1 LAGENTVVIL
11 YNEVPKDAAPDE
23 ADTKVQADL
32 VANALEKL
40 GFKTILLPFSLHFSR
55 FIDNLS
61 FLAPV
66 FVFNLVES
74 VDGEGRLNHLAP
86 LLLEHMQ
93 IRYTGSPA
101 EAIYLTTN
109 KVLTKKLLHL
119 KGVATP
125 RWVSL
130 NEAEAFNP
138 GIRYLIK
145 PISEDAS
152 IGLDGDC
159 LFKAEDSAELKE
171 FLSLKQKMT
180 GKEFFAEEYIDGREF
195 NISIIGLGGEPEILP
210 PAEIKFTGLW
220 ENGRAKIVDYKAKWD
235 ESSFEYQNTQRI
247 FEFGERDRLVLDHL
261 KTIAKLCWKA
271 YNLKGYARLDFRV
284 DQSGKPWLLE
294 INANPCLTP
303 GSGFMAAA
311 EVMGLTFTDVIA
323 RIIKEI

>member
-1 LAGENTVVIL
+1 MASENTAVLI
-11 YNEVPKDAAPDE
+11 YNEIPEDAAPDE

-32 VANALEKL
+32 VAKALGKL
-40 GFKTILLPFSLHFSR
+40 GFKTIPLPFSLGFNR

-61 FLAPV
+61 SLAPV

-74 VDGEGRLNHLAP
+74 VDGEGKLNHLAP

-93 IRYTGSPA
+93 IRYTGCPA

-109 KVLTKKLLHL
+109 KVLTKKMLRL

-138 GIRYLIK
+138 GIQYLIK

-152 IGLDGDC
+152 IGLDDDC
-159 LFKAEDSAELKE
+159 IFKAEEPDELKE
-171 FLSLKQKMT
+171 FLNLKQKMT

-220 ENGRAKIVDYKAKWD
+220 ENDRAKVVDYKAKWD

-247 FEFGERDRLVLDHL
+247 FEFGERDRLMVDHL
-261 KTIAKLCWKA
+261 KTIAKICWKA
-271 YNLKGYARLDFRV
+271 YNLQGYARFDFRV

-311 EVMGLTFTDVIA
+311 EVMGLAFTDVIA